1 MEFNQLSKKSKEV
14 AIKNARNAFAES
26 IGDSCNEEVSEYVD
40 SILAKDLSDHGI
52 GLEVLSYRKGVKEYD
67 YGYSGFYSQGD
78 GFHFCTNWFEP
89 WQFIRKEKLGKKYAK
104 LVNANKKIDCNV
116 GGIINRKNNG
126 SHYQHENTVELDTV
140 IQIDRNEQAP
150 ASYNIKEI
158 ESQAQDVLDEM
169 FEFCQDKMRE
179 TYKWARE
186 NYEAN
191 MSDEYIEDFI
201 LGNDIEFAKDGDI
214 E

>member
-1 MEFNQLSKKSKEV
+1 M
-14 AIKNARNAFAES
+14 
-26 IGDSCNEEVSEYVD
+26 
-40 SILAKDLSDHGI
+40 
-52 GLEVLSYRKGVKEYD
+52 
-67 YGYSGFYSQGD
+67 
-78 GFHFCTNWFEP
+78 
-89 WQFIRKEKLGKKYAK
+89 
-104 LVNANKKIDCNV
+104 
-116 GGIINRKNNG
+116 
-126 SHYQHENTVELDTV
+126 